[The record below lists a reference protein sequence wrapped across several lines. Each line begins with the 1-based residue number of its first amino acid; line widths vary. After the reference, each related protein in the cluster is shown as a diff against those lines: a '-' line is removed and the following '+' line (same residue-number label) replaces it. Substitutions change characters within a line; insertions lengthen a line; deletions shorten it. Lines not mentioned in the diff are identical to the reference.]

1 MSTRSTDD
9 RLTDAEELLVRYVL
23 GEMSD
28 AEERSFSR
36 GLAGDP
42 ELADEARA
50 LRRSFEA
57 IGHASYQEPPPA
69 LRKRVLA
76 VARASHGRNVRVM
89 PRGRWRLR
97 ASIAAAAAAILV
109 AVGIAV
115 DDLRLR
121 REMALLTEVMDTL
134 HQPNVVLTFS
144 LVGEGGYQPAS
155 GRAVLD
161 LDAKRAALVVTGL
174 SGLEDGRVFTLWALV
189 GEDHVACGRFESGS
203 DDRIVRQFPIP
214 VRDYSDRV
222 RGLVVTVESEETDE
236 PTGPIVMRTL

>member
-1 MSTRSTDD
+1 MSTRSADD
-9 RLTDAEELLVRYVL
+9 RFADAEELLVRYAL
-23 GEMSD
+23 GEMSE

-36 GLAGDP
+36 RLAQDP
-42 ELADEARA
+42 DLAVEARA

-57 IGHASYQEPPPA
+57 IGHANDEAPSPE
-69 LRKRVLA
+69 LRQRVLDA
-76 VARASHGRNVRVM
+76 ARSNKVRVL
-89 PRGRWRLR
+89 PSGRWIQRV
-97 ASIAAAAAAILV
+97 AIAAAAAVILV

-121 REMALLTEVMDTL
+121 REMALLAEAMDTL

-144 LVGEGGYQPAS
+144 LVGQGEFKPAS

-161 LDAKRAALVVTGL
+161 LDAKKAALVVTGL
-174 SGLEDGRVFTLWALV
+174 SGLKDGRVYTLWALV
-189 GEDHVACGRFESGS
+189 GDEHVACGRFESRS

-222 RGLVVTVESEETDE
+222 RGLIVTVESAETDE
-236 PTGPIVMRTL
+236 PTGPIAMRTL